1 MVRET
6 LASETA
12 FAEVEEQRDQQTSSG
27 DAPRRKSSSAKRN
40 RGNLPEN
47 LPRIEQVVEPESL
60 ICPCGCG
67 QMHKIG
73 EDRTERLDIVPAQ
86 LRVLVTV
93 RPKYACRACT
103 DGVTQA
109 PAPAALIEGGLPT
122 EGAIAHVLVSKYAD
136 HLPLYRQSQMLA
148 RSGVTIDRGTLADW
162 VGVAGFHLRP
172 VVDRLA
178 EHLKASTKLF
188 MDETT
193 APVLDPGRGRTKTGY
208 LWALARDDRRWGGA
222 DPPGV
227 VFFYAPGRGG
237 QNAETF
243 LTGFDG
249 ILQIDGYPG
258 CNRLTRPSRKGGD
271 PICVAHCWAH
281 ARRKLK
287 EVFDRDSSEIAA
299 EGLHRIAEIYKI
311 EADIRGVESGQRL
324 SARQA
329 RTALLVA
336 AFGDWLQ
343 EQRLR
348 VSAKSRLGE
357 KLAYIHRHWD
367 GLQTFLHD
375 GRVEID
381 TKSVE
386 NLIRPIALNRQE
398 RPLRG
403 PRRGRQGLGPHRVPD
418 RDRQGEWGRAL
429 HLPQGHPRGDRPR
442 ASQKPHRRP
451 ASLELPAVKLK
462 SPWGTAGA
470 YEKAA
475 TLATWMEGCGW
486 RRKRA
491 RRVTGALVAPEG
503 SKAVRTCRRIGR
515 RHRCSRHRPTLSRAC
530 RFGPAPAQ
538 TETAWSKSVLAKDPL
553 SPESVTAPRSRT

>member
-1 MVRET
+1 MGKPLKFSGFFAPQISDSQILPIMAGTPNRAHEAGRRGLRSEACDSDAPFLRYSIPEDQRDTVAALLRET
-6 LASETA
+6 ASLKEINKRLEHLVAELNHVVHGKKSEKLDEDDRQLAFEDLNIAVSEA
-12 FAEVEEQRDQQTSSG
+12 EEQKQDQAPSEDTSK
-27 DAPRRKSSSAKRN
+27 RKRVARRN
-40 RGNLPEN
+40 RGNLPKD
-47 LPRIEQVVEPESL
+47 LPRIERVIEPESL
-60 ICPCGCG
+60 ECPCGCG

-93 RPKYACRACT
+93 RPRYACRACT

-109 PAPAALIEGGLPT
+109 SAPAALIEGGLPT

-148 RSGVTIDRGTLADW
+148 RSGVTIDRSTLADW

-178 EHLKASTKLF
+178 EHLKASSKLF

-227 VFFYAPGRGG
+227 VFFYAPDRSG

-243 LTGFDG
+243 LRGFDG
-249 ILQIDGYPG
+249 ILQLDGYTG
-258 CNRLTRPSRKGGD
+258 YNRLTRPSRKGGD
-271 PICVAHCWAH
+271 PIRVAHCWAH

-287 EVFDRDSSEIAA
+287 EVFDRDGSEIAA
-299 EGLHRIAEIYKI
+299 EGLRRIAEIYKV
-311 EADIRGVESGQRL
+311 EADIRGCAPGQRL

-329 RTALLVA
+329 HTAPLA
-336 AFGDWLQ
+336 TAFGDWLQ

-367 GLQTFLHD
+367 RLQTFLHD

-381 TKSVE
+381 SNGVE
-386 NLIRPIALNRQE
+386 NLIRPIALNRKNALFAGHDE
-398 RPLRG
+398 G
-403 PRRGRQGLGPHRVPD
+403 GKT
-418 RDRQGEWGRAL
+418 WGRIASL
-429 HLPQGHPRGDRPR
+429 IETAKINGVEPFAYLKATLEAIAAGHPKNRID
-442 ASQKPHRRP
+442 
-451 ASLELPAVKLK
+451 ELL
-462 SPWGTAGA
+462 PWNFQ
-470 YEKAA
+470 
-475 TLATWMEGCGW
+475 
-486 RRKRA
+486 
-491 RRVTGALVAPEG
+491 P
-503 SKAVRTCRRIGR
+503 S
-515 RHRCSRHRPTLSRAC
+515 S
-530 RFGPAPAQ
+530 
-538 TETAWSKSVLAKDPL
+538 
-553 SPESVTAPRSRT
+553 

>member
-1 MVRET
+1 MPALPDIDLSAIPEDQRDAVAALLRENSD
-6 LASETA
+6 LKDETA
-12 FAEVEEQRDQQTSSG
+12 TLKEVTKRLEHLVAELNQVVHGKKSEKLSEDDRQLAFEDLETAVAEVEEHRDSRTSSE
-27 DAPRRKSSSAKRN
+27 DAPNRNSTSTKRN
-40 RGNLPEN
+40 RGNLPKD
-47 LPRIEQVVEPESL
+47 LPRIEQVVEPDSL
-60 ICPCGCG
+60 VCPCGCG

-86 LRVLVTV
+86 LRVIVTV
-93 RPKYACRACT
+93 RPRYACRACS

-109 PAPAALIEGGLPT
+109 PAPTALIEGGLPT

-148 RSGVTIDRGTLADW
+148 RSGITLDRSTLADW

-208 LWALARDDRRWGGA
+208 LWALARDDRNWGGA

-243 LTGFDG
+243 LRGFDG
-249 ILQIDGYPG
+249 ILQLDGYTG
-258 CNRLTRPSRKGGD
+258 YNRLTRPSRKGGD
-271 PICVAHCWAH
+271 PVRVAHCWAH

-287 EVFDRDSSEIAA
+287 EVFDRDGSEIAA
-299 EGLHRIAEIYKI
+299 EGLRRIAEIYKV
-311 EADIRGVESGQRL
+311 ERDIRGIEPGQRF
-324 SARQA
+324 SARQT
-329 RTALLVA
+329 RTAPLVA
-336 AFGDWLQ
+336 AFGEWLQ

-381 TKSVE
+381 SNGVE
-386 NLIRPIALNRQE
+386 NLIRPIALNRKNALFAGHDE
-398 RPLRG
+398 G
-403 PRRGRQGLGPHRVPD
+403 GKA
-418 RDRQGEWGRAL
+418 WGRIASL
-429 HLPQGHPRGDRPR
+429 IETAKINGVEPFAYLKATLEAIAAGYPQGRIDD
-442 ASQKPHRRP
+442 
-451 ASLELPAVKLK
+451 LLPWNFTP
-462 SPWGTAGA
+462 S
-470 YEKAA
+470 
-475 TLATWMEGCGW
+475 
-486 RRKRA
+486 
-491 RRVTGALVAPEG
+491 
-503 SKAVRTCRRIGR
+503 S
-515 RHRCSRHRPTLSRAC
+515 
-530 RFGPAPAQ
+530 
-538 TETAWSKSVLAKDPL
+538 
-553 SPESVTAPRSRT
+553 